1 MAAAAKNK
9 YIRIKYLS
17 QTIMGMAMALIVISC
32 AGSANVV
39 GQEPSAADTLAL
51 GTKDTISIVAVGDI
65 MLGSAYRSKADLP
78 PDDATGSFKHV
89 KSFLKGD
96 IVFGNLEGCFLDSGK
111 STKCKDTIG
120 NSCFAFRM
128 PERYAAIYKDAGFD
142 LLSVANNHVGD
153 FGFAG
158 RKRTAALLDS
168 LKINYAGLNS
178 QPYTIFEK
186 DSIKY
191 GFCAFSPNDFTL
203 QITEIDSAKSLV
215 SFLKKHVDI
224 VIVSFHGGGEG
235 ATFEHVPRTNEIFY
249 KEDRGD
255 VYAFSHAV
263 IDAGANIVLGHGPH
277 VTRAVEVY
285 KNKFIAYSLGNFCT
299 YGQFNLNGPNGFAPL
314 LNIKLNNRGDF
325 LYADVVSTRQTKLS
339 RLTIDQNHTALKKI
353 VSLTDSDFAGHRLT
367 FSDKKIRVKD

>member
-1 MAAAAKNK
+1 MLLGTG
-9 YIRIKYLS
+9 I
-17 QTIMGMAMALIVISC
+17 ALILISC
-32 AGSANVV
+32 AGSANVI
-39 GQEPSAADTLAL
+39 GQVAETDTPSVVKQDTL
-51 GTKDTISIVAVGDI
+51 SIVAVGDM
-65 MLGSAYRSKADLP
+65 MLGSAYRSIADLP
-78 PDDATGSFKHV
+78 PDDAAGSFKHV
-89 KSFLKGD
+89 KPYLKAD
-96 IVFGNLEGCFLDSGK
+96 VVFGNLEGCFLNNGK
-111 STKCKDTIG
+111 STKCKDTVG

-128 PERYAAIYKDAGFD
+128 PEHYAEIYKEAGFN

-158 RKRTAALLDS
+158 RKRSSEILDS
-168 LKINYAGLNS
+168 LKINYAGLTS
-178 QPYTIFEK
+178 HPYTIFEK
-186 DSIKY
+186 DNVKY

-203 QITEIDSAKSLV
+203 QITAIDSAKQLV
-215 SFLKKHVDI
+215 AFLKQQADI

-235 ATFEHVPRTNEIFY
+235 AMFEHVPKAHEIFY

-263 IDAGANIVLGHGPH
+263 IDAGADLVLGHGPH

-285 KNKFIAYSLGNFCT
+285 RKKFIAYSLGNFCT

-339 RLTIDQNHTALKKI
+339 RLTVDHNHTAFKKI
-353 VSLTDSDFAGHRLT
+353 VSLTDSDFIGHRLY
-367 FSDKKIRVKD
+367 FDNQRIQIKKD